1 MSRRSRNI
9 IEMGNL
15 EKVNVG
21 DISLNY
27 VKRCKIFAGR
37 VDLQVKTDAVSF
49 P

>member
-1 MSRRSRNI
+1 
-9 IEMGNL
+9 MGNL
-15 EKVNVG
+15 EKVNVGDISLKIRG